1 MLYHMKLLVA
11 FERSEHRC
19 HTMGI
24 KGGKTNMKRAYSVK
38 MIGVIVAKGG
48 TVRVERKG
56 ILGV

>member
-1 MLYHMKLLVA
+1 MKLLVA